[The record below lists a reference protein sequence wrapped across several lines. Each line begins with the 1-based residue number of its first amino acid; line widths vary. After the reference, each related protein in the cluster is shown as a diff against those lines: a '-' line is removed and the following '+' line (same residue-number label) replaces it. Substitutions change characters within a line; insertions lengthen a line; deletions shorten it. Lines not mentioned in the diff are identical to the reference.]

1 MEGETLRYGENPH
14 QAGIF
19 YGDLESFFTKL
30 NGKELS
36 YNNLVDVD
44 AGVQLIN
51 EFEEPTVA
59 ILKHTNPCGVA
70 SRNNIVDAWEAALAG
85 DPVSAFGGVI
95 ITNSTI
101 NKAVAEK
108 INQLFFEVLI
118 APNYDKDAI
127 EILTAKKNRI
137 ILVQK
142 IFNTQKTQI
151 KTLLNGVIAQDN
163 DYKTETESDLKVAT
177 LKTPTNEELSDL
189 IFATKVVKHLKSNTI
204 VFAKNK
210 QLLGMG
216 CGQTSRVDATK
227 QAIEKA
233 STFNFDL
240 NGAVMA
246 SDAFFP
252 FPDCVEIA
260 FNAGIR
266 SILQPGGSI
275 KDQDSIDFC
284 NKKEISMVMSGTR
297 HFKH

>member
-1 MEGETLRYGENPH
+1 M
-14 QAGIF
+14 
-19 YGDLESFFTKL
+19 
-30 NGKELS
+30 
-36 YNNLVDVD
+36 
-44 AGVQLIN
+44 
-51 EFEEPTVA
+51 
-59 ILKHTNPCGVA
+59 
-70 SRNNIVDAWEAALAG
+70 
-85 DPVSAFGGVI
+85 
-95 ITNSTI
+95 
-101 NKAVAEK
+101 
-108 INQLFFEVLI
+108 
-118 APNYDKDAI
+118 
-127 EILTAKKNRI
+127 
-137 ILVQK
+137 
-142 IFNTQKTQI
+142 
-151 KTLLNGVIAQDN
+151 LNGVIAQDN